1 MRLAS
6 GRLRGACCRRAGPD
20 EGGRRQAQQAGLNRS
35 TRSLVATPPG

>member
-6 GRLRGACCRRAGPD
+6 GRLRGACCRRAGP
-20 EGGRRQAQQAGLNRS
+20 EGGRRQAQQARLNLS